1 MRLFIYMEDIKTQ
14 LDDNKNNGLITKIWG
29 PAMWESIH
37 CVAFGYPLE
46 PTPEQKK
53 YYKDFFMNLMN
64 VLPCKFCRDSYK
76 DFITKEKD
84 TVLTDDDL
92 KNRESLTKFVFKI
105 HNRVNKKLGVNY
117 NLTYNDIVKKYESY
131 RAKCIPNEKG
141 CNMPL
146 NLKADSFN
154 ISEIKHAP
162 IIKEYHFEGFKKYAK
177 LRGVNFDDNILKI
190 FMIKDRYDDIWRM
203 RDKKCRQIMRKM
215 RIEGISPVEKDGE
228 FKNMPTIDELHLLS
242 LLSTNICC
250 EELDIIIKNIKKQ
263 FN

>member
-1 MRLFIYMEDIKTQ
+1 MEDIKSQ

-29 PAMWESIH
+29 PAMWESIQ

-53 YYKDFFMNLMN
+53 HYKDFFMNLMN

-76 DFITKEKD
+76 DFVTKEKE
-84 TVLTDDDL
+84 TILTDKDL
-92 KNRESLTKFVFKI
+92 ENRESLTKFVFKI

-117 NLTYNDIVKKYESY
+117 NLTYDDFVKKYESY

-190 FMIKDRYDDIWRM
+190 FMIEDRFDNIWQM
-203 RDKKCRQIMRKM
+203 RDKKCRQIIKYMRVN
-215 RIEGISPVEKDGE
+215 GISPVEKEGE
-228 FKNMPTIDELHLLS
+228 FKNMPTIEELHLLS

-250 EELDIIIKNIKKQ
+250 EELDIIIENIKKQ